1 MKASRSAWAGALVLA
16 LCPLGAKAQQASQS
30 STGQTTQQAAQKPEQ
45 KAKPAPAKTAK
56 VWTEDDISSVRTPA
70 DDYMDVERAQTQAA
84 AGAAADAAA
93 KQKQTAATNAPQKG
107 APTALS
113 NPKTTDDAD
122 KMIAWEQRDID
133 SQQEYLQKLQNQLAT
148 APDDQKAHIQAWIDQ
163 EIKTIADT
171 KKEQAGLAAQK
182 KDLEKKAA
190 SASNGSTQQPQ
201 SQQ

>member
-1 MKASRSAWAGALVLA
+1 MKASKNAWAGAIILA
-16 LCPLGAKAQQASQS
+16 LCPLGASGQQASQS
-30 STGQTTQQAAQKPEQ
+30 STTATNPQTTQKSPEKP
-45 KAKPAPAKTAK
+45 KPAAKSTK

-70 DDYMDVERAQTQAA
+70 DDYMDVVRAQTSEAA
-84 AGAAADAAA
+84 AAANQPKPAAA
-93 KQKQTAATNAPQKG
+93 TAPKPDQ
-107 APTALS
+107 PPLLS
-113 NPKTTDDAD
+113 NPKSVDSAD

-133 SQQEYLQKLQNQLAT
+133 SQQEYLQKLQSQLAT

-171 KKEQAGLAAQK
+171 KKEQAGLVAQK

-190 SASNGSTQQPQ
+190 AASDGSKQPQ

>member
-1 MKASRSAWAGALVLA
+1 MKPSRSAWAGAVVLA
-16 LCPLGAKAQQASQS
+16 LCPLGAKAQQASQGS
-30 STGQTTQQAAQKPEQ
+30 SGATNQQATQKSDE
-45 KAKPAPAKTAK
+45 KAKPTSAKTAK

-93 KQKQTAATNAPQKG
+93 KQKQTAATNPPQKG

-171 KKEQAGLAAQK
+171 KKEQAGLEAQK

-190 SASNGSTQQPQ
+190 PNNGSTQQPQ

>member
-1 MKASRSAWAGALVLA
+1 MKASKSAWAGAIILA
-16 LCPLGAKAQQASQS
+16 LCPLGTKAQQASQS
-30 STGQTTQQAAQKPEQ
+30 STSATNPQTTQKSPEKP
-45 KAKPAPAKTAK
+45 KPAAKSTK

-70 DDYMDVERAQTQAA
+70 DDYMDVVRAQTAASAA
-84 AGAAADAAA
+84 AANQPKPAGTNAA
-93 KQKQTAATNAPQKG
+93 KPDQP
-107 APTALS
+107 PLLS
-113 NPKTTDDAD
+113 NPKTVDSAD

-133 SQQEYLQKLQNQLAT
+133 SQQEYLQKLQSQLAT

-171 KKEQAGLAAQK
+171 KKEQAGLVAQK

-190 SASNGSTQQPQ
+190 AASDGSKQPQ

>member
-1 MKASRSAWAGALVLA
+1 MKASKSAWAGAIILA
-16 LCPLGAKAQQASQS
+16 LCPLGANGQQASQS
-30 STGQTTQQAAQKPEQ
+30 STSATNSQTTQKSLERP
-45 KAKPAPAKTAK
+45 KPAAKSTK

-70 DDYMDVERAQTQAA
+70 DDYMDVVRAQTAASAA
-84 AGAAADAAA
+84 AANQPKPAGTNAA
-93 KQKQTAATNAPQKG
+93 KPDQP
-107 APTALS
+107 PLLS
-113 NPKTTDDAD
+113 NPKTVDSAD

-133 SQQEYLQKLQNQLAT
+133 SQQEYLQKLQSQLAT

-171 KKEQAGLAAQK
+171 KKEQAGLVAQK

-190 SASNGSTQQPQ
+190 AASDGSKQPQ

>member
-1 MKASRSAWAGALVLA
+1 MKAVRNLWLGAVMLALYPAGAV
-16 LCPLGAKAQQASQS
+16 AQQAGQS
-30 STGQTTQQAAQKPEQ
+30 SSGQAAQQPAAKQDQ
-45 KAKPAPAKTAK
+45 KTKPAPTKTAK

-70 DDYMDVERAQTQAA
+70 DDYMDVERTQTQAA

-93 KQKQTAATNAPQKG
+93 KQKQTAATNPPQKG

-113 NPKTTDDAD
+113 NPKTTEDAD

-133 SQQEYLQKLQNQLAT
+133 SQQEYLQKLQDQLAT

-171 KKEQAGLAAQK
+171 KKEQAGLESQK

-190 SASNGSTQQPQ
+190 PASGGSAQQPQ

>member
-1 MKASRSAWAGALVLA
+1 MKASKSAWAGAIILA
-16 LCPLGAKAQQASQS
+16 LCPLGVNGQQASQS
-30 STGQTTQQAAQKPEQ
+30 STSASNPQTSQKSPE
-45 KAKPAPAKTAK
+45 KPKPAAKSTK

-70 DDYMDVERAQTQAA
+70 DDYMDVERAQTAA
-84 AGAAADAAA
+84 AAANQP
-93 KQKQTAATNAPQKG
+93 KPAATNSAKPDQ
-107 APTALS
+107 PPLLS
-113 NPKTTDDAD
+113 NPKTVDSAD

-133 SQQEYLQKLQNQLAT
+133 SQQEYLQKLQSQLAT

-171 KKEQAGLAAQK
+171 KKEQAGLVAQK

-190 SASNGSTQQPQ
+190 AASDGSKQPQ